1 MTTKLLVP
9 FIVAVV
15 AISGILLS
23 TGSIGASP
31 QASSL
36 SASPMFLGH
45 LEVVAKDVNGN
56 IKAYRQTD
64 NLVVNTGKSCA
75 AVLIFGV
82 PTNSTQSTA
91 CAGVLSS
98 QFRQIAVGTATASP
112 AAGDTA
118 LGIQIGSRATNGTYS
133 LENGTAGAVGA
144 SAANPVYAIQTTF
157 RPNANIAEAG
167 IFDTASGN
175 PSHMFAHQSFTAISL
190 ASTDTLTVT
199 WRISLS

>member
-23 TGSIGASP
+23 TGSMGAAP

-45 LEVVAKDVNGN
+45 LEAVAKDVNGN

-64 NLVVNTGKSCA
+64 NLVVNTGKTCA
-75 AVLIFGV
+75 GVLIFGI

-91 CAGVLSS
+91 CAGATA
-98 QFRQIAVGTATASP
+98 FKQIAVGTATAAV
-112 AAGDTA
+112 AAGDTT

-133 LENGTAGAVGA
+133 LLNGTAGALGA
-144 SAANPVYAIQTTF
+144 SAANPVYSIQTTF

-175 PSHMFAHQSFTAISL
+175 PSHMFAHQTFTAISL

-199 WRISLS
+199 WRVSLN